1 MAREEEALYAA
12 DAFDPEAQARIAER
26 IQQAAVEESYQHA
39 LDHAPE
45 IFTKVVMLYVNV
57 QARAP
62 APPAGRRQGTKAHG
76 GERRARRRNVRCGA
90 RGVAAPRLSVLT
102 PGGWARR

>member
-1 MAREEEALYAA
+1 MEESYQHTKPEHNLSLNVARACRHMRMQEEAQREEEALHMA
-12 DAFDPEAQARIAER
+12 DPFDPEAQARIAER

-57 QARAP
+57 EVRVAPCSGAP
-62 APPAGRRQGTKAHG
+62 A
-76 GERRARRRNVRCGA
+76 
-90 RGVAAPRLSVLT
+90 APC
-102 PGGWARR
+102 